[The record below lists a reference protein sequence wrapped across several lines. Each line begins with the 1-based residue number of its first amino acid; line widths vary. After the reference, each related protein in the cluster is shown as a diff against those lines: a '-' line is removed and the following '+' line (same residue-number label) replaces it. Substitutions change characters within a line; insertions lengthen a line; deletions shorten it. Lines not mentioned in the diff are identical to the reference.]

1 MAKRILNRKTIN
13 PDVPTFTGEKSTEI
27 PSLQLF
33 QFNEN
38 KIVEASDYQ
47 HLNFKGFVNDGYQY
61 WLNMHGLH
69 DVPLMKT
76 ICSKIGIHDLVVQD
90 ILDVNQRPKAQDF
103 DDYWFL
109 TLKSITP
116 TTSDVLELEQFS
128 FVLGAHFLVSF
139 QERKADYFDHIRERL
154 RSKIG
159 AVRNRES
166 DYLLYLLLES
176 ILDNYFRSINK
187 IEKSIEDFGLIDINA
202 DPSPNILSTIEKYK
216 RQIHLIKKSILPI
229 RDFVVKIERE
239 ENIFIRKNHLK
250 YYYELK
256 DLCLS
261 LLDDCEQIEVRLE
274 SNTNMFF
281 SIQGHRMNQIMKI
294 LTVISSIFIPL
305 TFIAGVYGMNFSDMP
320 ELHWRWGYISVWVL
334 MLFVSFILVIFFKR
348 KKWF

>member
-1 MAKRILNRKTIN
+1 MAKKILNRKTIN
-13 PDVPTFTGEKSTEI
+13 PNIPIFTGEKSMET

-38 KIVEASDYQ
+38 KLIEKSDYRY
-47 HLNFKGFVNDGYQY
+47 LDFKGFKTDDYQY
-61 WLNMHGLH
+61 WLNIHGLH
-69 DVPLMKT
+69 DVVLMKN
-76 ICSKIGIHDLVVQD
+76 ICTKIGIHDLVVQD
-90 ILDVNQRPKAQDF
+90 ILDVNQRPKAQEF

-109 TLKSITP
+109 TMKSITP
-116 TTSDVLELEQFS
+116 STLDILELEQFS
-128 FVLGAHFLVSF
+128 FVLGKDFLVSF

-154 RSKIG
+154 RGKIG
-159 AVRNRES
+159 AIRNRES

-176 ILDNYFRSINK
+176 ILDNYFKTINN
-187 IEKSIEDFGLIDINA
+187 IEKNMEDFGLIDINV
-202 DPSPNILSTIEKYK
+202 DPSPHLLGTIEKYK

-229 RDFVVKIERE
+229 RDFVLKIERE
-239 ENIFIRKNHLK
+239 DNIFIRKNHLK

-261 LLDDCEQIEVRLE
+261 LLDDCEQIDVRLE
-274 SNTNMFF
+274 SSTNMFF

-334 MLFVSFILVIFFKR
+334 MLMVAFILIIFFKR